1 MLIKNALIA
10 TASDVYKGD
19 IYIRDGIISQIGE
32 NIDIEEKEAGEII
45 DAEGNYVI
53 PGGIDVHTHFSL
65 DVGIAVSNDDFRTGT
80 IAAAC
85 GGTTSIVD
93 HIGQGP
99 EGSTLRDRIEHYHG
113 LAGGKA
119 VIDYS
124 FHGVIAYDAD
134 DRKLKDM
141 EELIK
146 EGIESYK
153 IYMTYG
159 QRIDDNE
166 AIKVLKTAKDNNAI
180 VSVHPENHD
189 TIEYLK
195 TYYVENGMTSPIYHA
210 KSRPEECE
218 AEAINRIISIAHLVG
233 DAPIYIVHLS
243 SNMGLDY
250 IKMARKRGQ
259 KNIFVETCT
268 QYLVLDEEKYNLPD
282 EPILL
287 YCGQMNWK
295 KNIQRILE
303 SCACYAQSG
312 KPFTLVLAGQG
323 PDVKSI
329 HQKVD
334 ELGLTDRVRF
344 TGHVTGEQDLYGL
357 YENADLFV
365 FPSLYDTSGMV
376 VREAAA
382 MGTPSVVVRGCATAE
397 PIIDRQN
404 GFLCDDTTQSLC
416 DVLNMTLSD
425 HAMTKEV
432 GKSARKTIYLSW
444 DDIASSTVERYQALI
459 ERNTKSPKIL

>member
-1 MLIKNALIA
+1 MKIGQFSDTFLPIVDGVGRVVYHYA
-10 TASDVYKGD
+10 TALARRGEECYVIAPMSDTGFRGGYPFELVEFISMELPRQKQYSTGIPQLDTHYDARMRSVQLD
-19 IYIRDGIISQIGE
+19 IIHAHSPFIAGMEAQRLARRRGIPIIGMFHSRYYDDFYQLTKTEMLANIGVASIVNFYQRCDEVWTVSQSSKETLYDYGYIGE
-32 NIDIEEKEAGEII
+32 VVVMPNGTPDIDPSA
-45 DAEGNYVI
+45 A
-53 PGGIDVHTHFSL
+53 
-65 DVGIAVSNDDFRTGT
+65 R
-80 IAAAC
+80 AAA
-85 GGTTSIVD
+85 
-93 HIGQGP
+93 
-99 EGSTLRDRIEHYHG
+99 
-113 LAGGKA
+113 
-119 VIDYS
+119 
-124 FHGVIAYDAD
+124 
-134 DRKLKDM
+134 
-141 EELIK
+141 
-146 EGIESYK
+146 
-153 IYMTYG
+153 
-159 QRIDDNE
+159 
-166 AIKVLKTAKDNNAI
+166 AK
-180 VSVHPENHD
+180 
-189 TIEYLK
+189 K
-195 TYYVENGMTSPIYHA
+195 
-210 KSRPEECE
+210 K
-218 AEAINRIISIAHLVG
+218 
-233 DAPIYIVHLS
+233 
-243 SNMGLDY
+243 
-250 IKMARKRGQ
+250 
-259 KNIFVETCT
+259 F
-268 QYLVLDEEKYNLPD
+268 NLPD

-382 MGTPSVVVRGCATAE
+382 METPSVVVRGCATAE
-397 PIIDRQN
+397 PIVDRQN

-425 HAMTKEV
+425 RAMTKQV

>member
-1 MLIKNALIA
+1 MRIGQFSDTFLPIVDGVGRVVYHYA
-10 TASDVYKGD
+10 TALARRGEECYVIAPMSDTGFRGGYPFELVEFISRELPRQKQYSTGIPQLDTHYNARMRNVQLD
-19 IYIRDGIISQIGE
+19 IIHAHSPFIAGMEAQRLARRRGIPVIGMFHSRYYDDFYQLTKTEMLANIGVASIVNFYQRCDEVWTVSQSSKETLYDYGYVGE
-32 NIDIEEKEAGEII
+32 VVVMPNGTPDIEPSA
-45 DAEGNYVI
+45 A
-53 PGGIDVHTHFSL
+53 
-65 DVGIAVSNDDFRTGT
+65 R
-80 IAAAC
+80 AAA
-85 GGTTSIVD
+85 
-93 HIGQGP
+93 
-99 EGSTLRDRIEHYHG
+99 
-113 LAGGKA
+113 
-119 VIDYS
+119 
-124 FHGVIAYDAD
+124 
-134 DRKLKDM
+134 
-141 EELIK
+141 
-146 EGIESYK
+146 
-153 IYMTYG
+153 
-159 QRIDDNE
+159 
-166 AIKVLKTAKDNNAI
+166 AK
-180 VSVHPENHD
+180 
-189 TIEYLK
+189 
-195 TYYVENGMTSPIYHA
+195 
-210 KSRPEECE
+210 
-218 AEAINRIISIAHLVG
+218 
-233 DAPIYIVHLS
+233 
-243 SNMGLDY
+243 
-250 IKMARKRGQ
+250 
-259 KNIFVETCT
+259 
-268 QYLVLDEEKYNLPD
+268 EKYNLPD

-397 PIIDRQN
+397 PIVDRQN

-444 DDIASSTVERYQALI
+444 DDIAASTVERYQALI
-459 ERNTKSPKIL
+459 ERNTKSPKLL

>member
-1 MLIKNALIA
+1 MRIGQFSDTFLPIVDGVGRVVYHYA
-10 TASDVYKGD
+10 TALARRGEECYVIAPMSDTGFRGGYPFELVEFISRELPRQKQYSTGIPQLDTHYDARMRNVQLD
-19 IYIRDGIISQIGE
+19 IIHAHSPFIAGMEAQRLARRRGIPVIGMFHSRYYDDFYQLTKTEMLANIGVASIVNFYQRCDEVWTVSQSSKETLYDYGYVGE
-32 NIDIEEKEAGEII
+32 VVVMPNGTPDIEPSA
-45 DAEGNYVI
+45 A
-53 PGGIDVHTHFSL
+53 
-65 DVGIAVSNDDFRTGT
+65 R
-80 IAAAC
+80 AAA
-85 GGTTSIVD
+85 
-93 HIGQGP
+93 
-99 EGSTLRDRIEHYHG
+99 
-113 LAGGKA
+113 
-119 VIDYS
+119 
-124 FHGVIAYDAD
+124 
-134 DRKLKDM
+134 
-141 EELIK
+141 
-146 EGIESYK
+146 
-153 IYMTYG
+153 
-159 QRIDDNE
+159 
-166 AIKVLKTAKDNNAI
+166 AK
-180 VSVHPENHD
+180 
-189 TIEYLK
+189 
-195 TYYVENGMTSPIYHA
+195 
-210 KSRPEECE
+210 
-218 AEAINRIISIAHLVG
+218 
-233 DAPIYIVHLS
+233 
-243 SNMGLDY
+243 
-250 IKMARKRGQ
+250 
-259 KNIFVETCT
+259 
-268 QYLVLDEEKYNLPD
+268 EKYNLPD

-382 MGTPSVVVRGCATAE
+382 MGTPSVVVRGCAAAE

-444 DDIASSTVERYQALI
+444 DDIAASTVERYQALI
-459 ERNTKSPKIL
+459 ERNTKSPKLL